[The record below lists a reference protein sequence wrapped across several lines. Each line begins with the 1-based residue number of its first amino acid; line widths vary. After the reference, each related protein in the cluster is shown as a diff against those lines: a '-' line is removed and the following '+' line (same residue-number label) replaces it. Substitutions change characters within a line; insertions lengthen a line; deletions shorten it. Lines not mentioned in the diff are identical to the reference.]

1 MNLLITGCAG
11 FIGFHLTKRML
22 QDGHKVVGIDNM
34 NAYYDPTLKYARL
47 ALLKEMRNEYNFQFM
62 QIDVENTTQI
72 QNLFASN
79 QFDTVCHLATQT
91 GARYSAENPQQYIST
106 NIQGT
111 FNILE
116 ICRNYPHIHLIY
128 ASSSSVYGAKATLP
142 YSETQT
148 TDQPS
153 SLHAAT
159 LKSGELMAHAYSELY
174 GIKTTGL
181 RFFTVYGPWGR
192 PDMTPSLFANAI
204 IHHNPIEL
212 YNNGD
217 IYRDFTYIDDVINGM
232 ALIIKNHP
240 LNEQHERANIYN
252 IGHSSPVHLRD
263 FVYTLEQSI
272 GIKALTVDKPMQ
284 SGDAL
289 ITWADVSHLQNDY
302 GYIPRISLKEGI
314 QSFIRWYKEYTRAY
328 QIPKTKNICFHL
340 FS

>member
-284 SGDAL
+284 SGDVL